1 MNYLG
6 GEHADLRASTSRGPA
21 GQIVAQ
27 YYNFV
32 RLGREGY
39 RKIHTACYET
49 AQYLAEE
56 IGKLGPFEFIVRR
69 RSEQQHPGRTW
80 KIKEGAKP
88 GYTLFDLADRLRI
101 RGWQVPAYTLP
112 ANVTDV
118 AVQRI
123 LVRQGQTQDLAAL
136 LIEDMRRAIAHFEK
150 HPIKVPMTEAEAGG
164 FKHA

>member
-1 MNYLG
+1 M
-6 GEHADLRASTSRGPA
+6 
-21 GQIVAQ
+21 
-27 YYNFV
+27 
-32 RLGREGY
+32 
-39 RKIHTACYET
+39 ACYKT
-49 AQYLAEE
+49 AQYLAQE
-56 IGKLGPFEFIVRR
+56 IGKLGPFEFIASGDPSSSIPAV
-69 RSEQQHPGRTW
+69 TW
-80 KIKEGAKP
+80 KIKDGAKP
-88 GYTLFDLADRLRI
+88 GYTLFDVADRLRI

-123 LVRQGQTQDLAAL
+123 LVRQGLTQDLAAL